1 MPGADTLRLARDTND
16 PGQYVSF
23 GRWDSIEDVHAWKA
37 SPEFRQRMA
46 VVQENVDRFSPAE
59 LEVVATIDAGAVVP

>member
-1 MPGADTLRLARDTND
+1 
-16 PGQYVSF
+16 
-23 GRWDSIEDVHAWKA
+23 
-37 SPEFRQRMA
+37 MA